1 MAKHYGVGIIINTDA
16 NEPDELI
23 TEEEAL
29 KVALGAGL
37 TEADFEEVKENA
49 RKLLEKVLR

>member
-1 MAKHYGVGIIINTDA
+1 VWALYDA
-16 NEPDELI
+16 HEPDELI